1 MVAEWEGGSE
11 PKLAVSNEVKPDLER
26 VEVSVEAV
34 WKVLVDVGSMC
45 AGASI
50 ADALMLTDV
59 GIASD
64 ATALELAAER
74 E

>member
-1 MVAEWEGGSE
+1 M
-11 PKLAVSNEVKPDLER
+11 
-26 VEVSVEAV
+26 EAV